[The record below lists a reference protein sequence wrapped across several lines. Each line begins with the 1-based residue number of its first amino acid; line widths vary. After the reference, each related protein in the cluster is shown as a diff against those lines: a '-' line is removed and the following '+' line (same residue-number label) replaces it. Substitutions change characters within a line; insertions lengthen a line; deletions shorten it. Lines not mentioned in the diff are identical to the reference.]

1 MAVKPISELL
11 ASVSSIIGEN
21 TSDEALTLLEDI
33 TDTFNDRDNT
43 DWKKKYEDNDRDWRN
58 RYKERFLS
66 GDTSL
71 DPKSD
76 EDEDPEPEKPLTFE
90 NLFKEG

>member
-1 MAVKPISELL
+1 MAVKPIGEIL
-11 ASVSSIIGEN
+11 AAVSSIIGES

-33 TDTFNDRDNT
+33 TDTFNDKDNT
-43 DWKKKYEDNDRDWRN
+43 DWKKKYEDNDKEWRN

-66 GDTSL
+66 GDASL
-71 DPKSD
+71 DPKQED
-76 EDEDPEPEKPLTFE
+76 EEDPEPEKPLTFE